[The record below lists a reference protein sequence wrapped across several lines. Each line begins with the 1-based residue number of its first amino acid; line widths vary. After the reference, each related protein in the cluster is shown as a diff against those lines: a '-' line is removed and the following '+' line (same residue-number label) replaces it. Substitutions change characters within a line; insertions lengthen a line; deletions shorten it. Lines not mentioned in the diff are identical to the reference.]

1 MTILKSENASA
12 AIMVDN
18 YDNFLLQKRDN
29 KKSIFF
35 PGHLGL
41 FGGAKE
47 LGETYEKALKRELIE
62 EIGFSPLNVKF
73 FIKLSFK
80 FENKKIHRYFYIC
93 KIKLINPKKIILNE
107 GEAYKIYKKS
117 RLIKELN
124 SKNLFV
130 PYDQLAL
137 WFYINRKKII

>member
-12 AIMVDN
+12 AIIVDK
-18 YDNFLLQKRDN
+18 YENFLLQKRDN

-47 LGETYEKALKRELIE
+47 TKETYEKALKRELVE
-62 EIGFSPLNVKF
+62 EIGFSPLNIKF

-93 KIKLINPKKIILNE
+93 KVNLINAKEIILNE
-107 GEAYKIYKKS
+107 GESFKIYTKS
-117 RLIKELN
+117 KLLKELN
-124 SKNLFV
+124 NKNLFV

-137 WFYINRKKII
+137 WFYVNRKKII